1 MPITYAITFDVK
13 PAKRDQFLERL
24 VAVLEAM
31 RSEAN
36 FHEARLHRDPESANR
51 FYLYETWESH
61 ADVLEVQLRR
71 PYREAW
77 HAALPE
83 LLEQPRNIAVWE
95 PIWAA
100 QRPSPWRRS

>member
-13 PAKRDQFLERL
+13 PAKREEFLAL
-24 VAVLEAM
+24 LTGVLEAM
-31 RSEAN
+31 RHEAN
-36 FHEARLHRDPESANR
+36 FREARLHRDPASANR

-61 ADVLEVQLRR
+61 ADVLEVQLKR

-77 HAALPE
+77 HAALPA
-83 LLEQPRNIAVWE
+83 LLEQPRGISVWE

-100 QRPSPWRRS
+100 AGPPRQAAR